1 MARPLRIQYEHA
13 FYHITGRGNERKKI
27 FLSNRDY
34 DRFKEYLTQA
44 QERYGFILH
53 AYVLMENH
61 YHLLGETPHANLS
74 AIMHFIGSSYTTYF
88 NKKRN
93 RSGHLFQGRYKSI
106 LIDRD
111 SYLLELSRYIHL
123 NPVNAQMVEK
133 PEDYP
138 YSSYGAYISP
148 RKEDIVT
155 RDLIWSMISRDRNK
169 AHTLYQAF
177 VEEGVSEEQK
187 DPFQDVYAGM
197 ILGKKSF
204 IKEALS
210 LLDPDNFQRK
220 DTSARRSLKTPVS
233 MEEIADTISRVLN
246 APREQITDKKGMYRN
261 LALYFMRRSTG
272 FTNREIGQFFG
283 NRTYSAVTKACQRF
297 EKNLKSDKSLR
308 DKIEKIERIM
318 SQFKG

>member
-27 FLSNRDY
+27 FLSNKDY
-34 DRFKEYLTQA
+34 DRFKEYLTEA

-53 AYVLMENH
+53 AYVLMGNH

-74 AIMHFIGSSYTTYF
+74 AIMHFISGSYTTYF
-88 NKKRN
+88 NRKRN

-123 NPVNAQMVEK
+123 NPVKAHMVEK
-133 PEDYP
+133 PDDYP

-155 RDLIWSMISRDRNK
+155 RDLIWTMISRDRNR
-169 AHTLYQAF
+169 APTLYQTF
-177 VEEGVSEEQK
+177 VEEGLTEGQK

-204 IKEALS
+204 IKEVLS
-210 LLDPDNFQRK
+210 HLDLDNLQRE

-233 MEEIADTISRVLN
+233 MEEIADTISRTLN
-246 APREQITDKKGMYRN
+246 VPREQITDKKGMHRN
-261 LALYFMRRSTG
+261 LALYFIRRSTG
-272 FTNREIGQFFG
+272 FTNRELGQFFG
-283 NRTYSAVTKACQRF
+283 NMTYSAVTKACQRF
-297 EKNLKSDKSLR
+297 EEALKSDKNLR
-308 DKIEKIERIM
+308 DTIGRIERQM